1 MKKKEVMKIGCF
13 ASGRGSNFEAILKR
27 IESGDLEA
35 EVAFLLTNNSKCG
48 AVDLAKSR
56 GIPVHHV
63 SSVTDPDENA
73 RTARMVSI
81 VRESG
86 ARLLVLCG
94 YMKRIPDEVLEAAEF
109 GAINIHPSLLPRGG
123 GLWGHHV
130 HEAILALGDDRSGAT
145 VHRVNSVYDDGE
157 ILMQRQVPVLPGDT
171 ADTLAARVLIQE
183 HDLLWRVVKQFAEG
197 KLGAPTAK

>member
-1 MKKKEVMKIGCF
+1 MKETPLKIGCF
-13 ASGRGSNFEAILKR
+13 ASGRGSNFEALLKR
-27 IESGDLEA
+27 IASGDLHA
-35 EVAFLLTNNSKCG
+35 QVVFLVVNNSKCG
-48 AVDLAKSR
+48 AAELAAAN

-63 SSVTDPDENA
+63 SSVTDPDEAA
-73 RTARMVSI
+73 RTARLVSI

-94 YMKRIPDEVLEAAEF
+94 YMKRVPDEVLEAAEF

-130 HEAILALGDDRSGAT
+130 HEAILAACDDRSGPT

-157 ILMQRQVPVLPGDT
+157 ILAQRQVPVLPGDT
-171 ADTLAARVLIQE
+171 PDTLGARVLVQE
-183 HDLLWRVVKQFAEG
+183 HDLLWRVVERFAEG
-197 KLGAPTAK
+197 KLGAPGKRE